1 MTLGYDMVR
10 FTRMNV
16 TLIAIFNHQW
26 WILFYLHM
34 NGFSIT
40 ILGNTNLENEAHKI
54 LHTFEKMDAINPTFE
69 REEYRIKLREK
80 EISTT

>member
-1 MTLGYDMVR
+1 MLLSLPFLTTFGW
-10 FTRMNV
+10 T
-16 TLIAIFNHQW
+16 
-26 WILFYLHM
+26 LFYLHM

-69 REEYRIKLREK
+69 REEYRIKLMERK
-80 EISTT
+80 RDFNNLNYFFGF